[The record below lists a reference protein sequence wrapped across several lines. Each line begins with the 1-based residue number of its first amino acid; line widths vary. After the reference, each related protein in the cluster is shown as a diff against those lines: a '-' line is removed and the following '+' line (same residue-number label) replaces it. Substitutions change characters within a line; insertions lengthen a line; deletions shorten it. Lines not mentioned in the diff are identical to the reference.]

1 MKIVWQAQAEA
12 ELDAA
17 TDYYIINAGIEVAS
31 DFRNEVRRITS
42 RLREHPE
49 IGIRIRHQSR
59 RLPLHGY
66 PYDLVYRLTPEKTLI
81 VVALAH
87 QHRLPG
93 YWAGRKESVEN
104 LLHGFLSD

>member
-17 TDYYIINAGIEVAS
+17 TDYYIINAGTEVAG
-31 DFRNEVRRITS
+31 DFRNEVGRVTS

-59 RLPLHGY
+59 RFPLHGY
-66 PYDLVYRLTPEKTLI
+66 PYNLVYRLTPEKTLI

-93 YWAGRKESVEN
+93 YWAGRKLE
-104 LLHGFLSD
+104 

>member
-17 TDYYIINAGIEVAS
+17 TDYYIINAGTEVAG
-31 DFRNEVRRITS
+31 DFRNEVGRVTS

-59 RLPLHGY
+59 RFPLHGSQW
-66 PYDLVYRLTPEKTLI
+66 LRFGIKQR
-81 VVALAH
+81 AKCA
-87 QHRLPG
+87 R
-93 YWAGRKESVEN
+93 
-104 LLHGFLSD
+104 